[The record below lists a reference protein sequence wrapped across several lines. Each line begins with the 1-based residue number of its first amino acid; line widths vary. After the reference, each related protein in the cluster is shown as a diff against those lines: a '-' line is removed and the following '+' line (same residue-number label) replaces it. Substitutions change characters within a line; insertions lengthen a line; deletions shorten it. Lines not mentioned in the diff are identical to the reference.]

1 MSPPGSGTLP
11 HLPHLQPPPARRGL
25 WPLLRRRPVPRRR
38 VRVRWARLLAV
49 GGAGLAVLALVLLVA
64 RLAWPGG
71 RSPFQ
76 GLLPDETPLA
86 VEGEGAAV
94 LDLLRRAGPLG
105 PQVLDR
111 FGLSGS
117 RCAGRRMLFAL
128 LPRTGSDVAAL
139 RQCREAMGRSVN
151 ALELAWEEQQAY
163 PASSPPLQCPAGGRP
178 AYRLEG
184 EDFVLECQGQDHRL
198 AYDSRSGFEGGAS
211 AGPAVLVGLDRP
223 EAEGGMQLLCS
234 QPELLEPLLAAAG
247 PRLELPGPAGAPL
260 RAVGDVAS
268 MEALL
273 PGPWPQMA
281 PRGRV
286 HLWGDPTQE
295 RWSLR
300 LPLPSPETPVGVA
313 EALQELPA
321 APVAMAAS
329 PAFLRLVAPTLAEEL
344 SLSGAEA
351 PGSVGVAMEEPFS
364 RDGWREQLARRLA
377 GRGGT
382 VVAASFPEA
391 SQATAWVAKTPWSGV
406 LTGTAPGAEFEARGT
421 AAILRLGGWAG
432 AEPSRPTL
440 PTGEGE
446 AALAGWVTVEG
457 PHGRRAL
464 YCFAAG
470 PDAQGTWMEL
480 SRQDAPPAPPPVA
493 RDETPVIQAR

>member
-11 HLPHLQPPPARRGL
+11 RSQERPPRRGL
-25 WPLLRRRPVPRRR
+25 WPFVRRRPAPRRR
-38 VRVRWARLLAV
+38 VRVRWARLLSV
-49 GGAGLAVLALVLLVA
+49 GAAGLALLAVALLVG
-64 RLAWPGG
+64 RLAFSGG

-76 GLLPDETPLA
+76 GLLPADTPLA
-86 VEGEGAAV
+86 LEGEGAAV
-94 LDLLRRAGPLG
+94 LDVLRRAAPLG

-117 RCAGRRMLFAL
+117 RCSGRRMLFAL
-128 LPRTGSDVAAL
+128 LPQAGGDQAAA
-139 RQCREAMGRSVN
+139 RRCREAMGRAVN
-151 ALELAWEEQQAY
+151 DLELAWEEQQAY
-163 PASSPPLQCPAGGRP
+163 PSAAPALQCPAGGTPTYRP
-178 AYRLEG
+178 EG
-184 EDFVLECQGQDHRL
+184 EDFVLECRGRDHRL
-198 AYDSRSGFEGGAS
+198 AYDSRTGFEDSGT

-223 EAEGGMQLLCS
+223 EEEGGLQLLCS
-234 QPELLEPLLAAAG
+234 QPELLEPLLAAGG
-247 PRLELPGPAGAPL
+247 PRLELPGPASAPL

-268 MEALL
+268 MEALI

-281 PRGRV
+281 PQGRV
-286 HLWGDPTQE
+286 LLWGDPAQE

-300 LPLPSPETPVGVA
+300 LPLPSPEVA
-313 EALQELPA
+313 VVVADALQELPP

-329 PAFLRLVAPTLAEEL
+329 PAFLRLLAPTLAEEL
-344 SLSGAEA
+344 SLAGAQA
-351 PGSVGVAMEEPFS
+351 PGSVAVAMEEPFS
-364 RDGWREQLARRLA
+364 REGWREQLARRLA

-391 SQATAWVAKTPWSGV
+391 SQASAWVAKTPWSGV

-440 PTGEGE
+440 PSGEGE

-457 PHGRRAL
+457 PQGRRAL

-480 SRQDAPPAPPPVA
+480 SRQEAPAAPPRVA